1 MSLDYRPMTECH
13 YTKLIGLMWW
23 GSGQSDLS
31 SNKLPYLHMI
41 QGKATLFFTER
52 QVFCLGTFVDYGFP
66 FLTYH
71 IRSPLIPL
79 SLDLSLQ
86 YSVNYG
92 PNG

>member
-1 MSLDYRPMTECH
+1 MSLYEVNWTNVVGLRPMRPFIKQIT
-13 YTKLIGLMWW
+13 
-23 GSGQSDLS
+23 
-31 SNKLPYLHMI
+31 LPPYDSRVGH
-41 QGKATLFFTER
+41 TFFTER